1 MKIIPTE
8 TFTGYPDWRKTRFV
22 AGVETTVPKAYGEML
37 KRKGLA
43 APPKKTAEVSDPPG
57 GPDAFASNP
66 DN

>member
-1 MKIIPTE
+1 
-8 TFTGYPDWRKTRFV
+8 
-22 AGVETTVPKAYGEML
+22 VETTVPKAYGEML